1 MRVWLRT
8 IALATVLLGVAPAP
22 VPSAPPAPAPVTPAP
37 AAPAPK
43 GSTNAAQAPA
53 AQAPAA
59 PAPQPKIARPAPPA
73 LIAEL
78 RPIVESARQR
88 FEARDAAGVL
98 TNVSDQYRSSGLT
111 KTGLREQLLS
121 MFALYDTMRVRLS
134 IDRVDLVDGAVWV
147 YTSGEVTGRLP
158 LLGWMRVLAWQGQPE
173 VARREGAVW
182 RLFGFQ
188 D

>member
-1 MRVWLRT
+1 M
-8 IALATVLLGVAPAP
+8 
-22 VPSAPPAPAPVTPAP
+22 
-37 AAPAPK
+37 
-43 GSTNAAQAPA
+43 
-53 AQAPAA
+53 
-59 PAPQPKIARPAPPA
+59 
-73 LIAEL
+73 AEL

-98 TNVSDQYRSSGLT
+98 TNVSEQYRSSGLT
-111 KTGLREQLLS
+111 KAGLREQMLS
-121 MFALYDTMRVRLS
+121 MFALYDTMRVRLT

-158 LLGWMRVLAWQGQPE
+158 LLGWMRVLTWQGQPE
-173 VARREGAVW
+173 VARREGTVW

>member
-1 MRVWLRT
+1 MRVWPRR
-8 IALATVLLGVAPAP
+8 IALVMVLLVMAPTSAP
-22 VPSAPPAPAPVTPAP
+22 PAQAQAPRARATPAPPAPAPT
-37 AAPAPK
+37 
-43 GSTNAAQAPA
+43 T
-53 AQAPAA
+53 
-59 PAPQPKIARPAPPA
+59 PAPQPKIGTPAPPA
-73 LIAEL
+73 VLAEL

-88 FEARDAAGVL
+88 FEARDAPGVL
-98 TNVSDQYRSSGLT
+98 ANVSERYRSGGLT
-111 KTGLREQLLS
+111 KAGLREQLLS
-121 MFALYDTMRVRLS
+121 MFALYEAMRVRLT

-173 VARREGAVW
+173 VARREGAAW

>member
-1 MRVWLRT
+1 MRAWLRR
-8 IALATVLLGVAPAP
+8 IALVMVLLGVAPTPA
-22 VPSAPPAPAPVTPAP
+22 PSAPP
-37 AAPAPK
+37 
-43 GSTNAAQAPA
+43 
-53 AQAPAA
+53 A

-73 LIAEL
+73 LVAEL

-98 TNVSDQYRSSGLT
+98 TNVSEQYRSSGLT
-111 KTGLREQLLS
+111 KAGLREQLLS
-121 MFALYDTMRVRLS
+121 MFALYDTMRVRLT

-173 VARREGAVW
+173 VARREGAAW